1 MKEEYEQFKEQ
12 HRQMF
17 DMLSGQEKQELEAFE
32 KTLLESL
39 TKVLQSV
46 EQRVKP
52 EAPKTSIEVTL

>member
-1 MKEEYEQFKEQ
+1 
-12 HRQMF
+12 MF
-17 DMLSGQEKQELEAFE
+17 DMLSSQEKQELEAFE

-39 TKVLQSV
+39 VKVLRTV

>member
-17 DMLSGQEKQELEAFE
+17 DMLSSQEKQELEAFE

-39 TKVLQSV
+39 VKVLRTV